1 MKLIGYLRVSTEE
14 QATGGQSLRAQ
25 RERLEAWARLYEHEL
40 VEVLEDPGASGKS
53 LEGRP
58 GLAEALR
65 RLEAG
70 AADGLLVAKLD
81 RLTRSVRDLG
91 ELLERVFARACLVS
105 VAEQIDTSTAA
116 GRLVVHVLG
125 AVAQW
130 ERETIAERTREVLR
144 SMKARGLRTGS
155 VPHGRRL
162 GLDGSTLELDAD
174 ELEAALLARKLRRRG
189 ASLRAIGL
197 ELWRAG
203 HYSRRGGPWDTV
215 AGPPPPW
222 NPKSVRALLENGPQA
237 KQAAQG

>member
-14 QATGGQSLRAQ
+14 QATGGQSLKAQ
-25 RERLEAWARLYEHEL
+25 RERLEAWAKLYGHALE
-40 VEVLEDPGASGKS
+40 VVLEDAGASGKS
-53 LEGRP
+53 LERP
-58 GLAEALR
+58 GLREALG

-70 AADGLLVAKLD
+70 EFDGLLVAKLD

-91 ELLERVFARACLVS
+91 ELLEGVFARACLVS

-155 VPHGRRL
+155 VPHGRKV
-162 GLDGSTLELDAD
+162 GVDGSTLELD
-174 ELEAALLARKLRRRG
+174 EGEVKAALLARKLRRRG

-197 ELWRAG
+197 ELWRSG

-215 AGPPPPW
+215 AGPPAPW
-222 NPKSVRALLENGPQA
+222 NAKSVRALLEHGPGA